1 MNPFIQASKELVYP
15 NGLTITYKTVGE
27 SSYNVESGEVTN
39 TSVETTLKAFPKA
52 FKASVYSYP
61 SLVGK
66 NASEWLVVAPD
77 LPSTPKP
84 LDKILKG
91 TEVHTVETYSE
102 HVAEGQVVLYKIIA
116 VKG

>member
-1 MNPFIQASKELVYP
+1 MSQFIKAAKDLVYP
-15 NGLTITYKTVGE
+15 NGITITYKTGGDSV
-27 SSYNVESGEVTN
+27 YDIESGSVTN
-39 TSVETTLKAFPKA
+39 TTTETVIKAFPRA

-91 TEVHTVETYSE
+91 AEVHTVETYSE
-102 HVAEGQVVLYKIIA
+102 HVADGQVVLYKIIA

>member
-1 MNPFIQASKELVYP
+1 MSQFIKAAKELVYP
-15 NGLTITYKTVGE
+15 NGLTVTYTSVTTGA
-27 SSYNVESGEVTN
+27 YDIESGSVTN
-39 TSVETTLKAFPKA
+39 TTTETVIKAFPKA

-91 TEVHTVETYSE
+91 AEVHTVETYSE

>member
-1 MNPFIQASKELVYP
+1 MSHFIKAAKELIYP
-15 NGLTITYKTVGE
+15 NGISITY
-27 SSYNVESGEVTN
+27 SSVTTGAYDVESGSVTS
-39 TSVETTLKAFPKA
+39 TTVETTLKAFPKTL
-52 FKASVYSYP
+52 KTSQYSYP
-61 SLVGK
+61 NLIGK
-66 NASEWLVVAPD
+66 NVSEWLVVAPD

-102 HVAEGQVVLYKIIA
+102 HVAEGQLVLYKIIA

>member
-1 MNPFIQASKELVYP
+1 MSHFIKAAKELVYP
-15 NGLTITYKTVGE
+15 NGLTVTYTSVTTGA
-27 SSYNVESGEVTN
+27 YDIESGSVTN
-39 TSVETTLKAFPKA
+39 TTTETVIKAFPKTL
-52 FKASVYSYP
+52 KTSQYSFP
-61 SLVGK
+61 ALIGK

-91 TEVHTVETYSE
+91 AEVHTVETYSE

>member
-1 MNPFIQASKELVYP
+1 MSHFIKAAKDLIYP
-15 NGLTITYKTVGE
+15 NGITITYRIGGDSV
-27 SSYNVESGEVTN
+27 YDIESGEVQS
-39 TSVETTLKAFPKA
+39 TSTETTLKAFPKA
-52 FKASVYSYP
+52 FRASIYSQP
-61 SLVGK
+61 SLIGK
-66 NASEWLVVAPD
+66 NVSEWLVVAPD

>member
-1 MNPFIQASKELVYP
+1 MSHFIQAAKELVYP
-15 NGLTITYKTVGE
+15 NGLTVTY
-27 SSYNVESGEVTN
+27 SSVVTGNYDIESGSVTN
-39 TSVETTLKAFPKA
+39 TTTETVIKAFPKA
-52 FKASVYSYP
+52 FKASLYSLP
-61 SLVGK
+61 SLIGK

-102 HVAEGQVVLYKIIA
+102 HVADGQVVLYKIIA

>member
-1 MNPFIQASKELVYP
+1 MNPFIQAAKELVYP
-15 NGLTITYKTVGE
+15 NGTSITYQSVSDGN
-27 SSYNVESGEVTN
+27 YD
-39 TSVETTLKAFPKA
+39 VETGLTSNTYTDTVITAFPKV
-52 FKASVYSYP
+52 FRASQYSYP
-61 SLVGK
+61 NLIGK

-91 TEVHTVETYSE
+91 AEVHTVETYSE
-102 HVAEGQVVLYKIIA
+102 HVAEGEVVLYKIIA

>member
-1 MNPFIQASKELVYP
+1 MNPFIQAAKELVYP
-15 NGLTITYKTVGE
+15 NGLTVTYKSISEPT
-27 SSYNVESGEVTN
+27 YDVESGSVTN
-39 TSVETTLKAFPKA
+39 TTTETVIKAFPKA
-52 FKASVYSYP
+52 FKASLYSLP
-61 SLVGK
+61 SLIGK
-66 NASEWLVVAPD
+66 NASEWLVVASD
-77 LPSTPKP
+77 LPSGPKP